1 MRQIGILEGEV
12 KGMHLSSEG
21 HEKSLRGHRM
31 GSGGRNSRER
41 EGKGRTGRRNEGWEW
56 CRTSSLVH
64 SMGVLSHCGR
74 PSDVAA
80 QERIHPVLSI
90 VVSVPCVLRAGAVF
104 PCDWACSTMA
114 QPPSRHGP
122 TLVSF
127 SPFNGAASESR
138 PKKSTTTPHYFVKL
152 SEF

>member
-90 VVSVPCVLRAGAVF
+90 VVSV
-104 PCDWACSTMA
+104 
-114 QPPSRHGP
+114 HGP
-122 TLVSF
+122 TLASF

-138 PKKSTTTPHYFVKL
+138 PKKSTTTPHYFLKL